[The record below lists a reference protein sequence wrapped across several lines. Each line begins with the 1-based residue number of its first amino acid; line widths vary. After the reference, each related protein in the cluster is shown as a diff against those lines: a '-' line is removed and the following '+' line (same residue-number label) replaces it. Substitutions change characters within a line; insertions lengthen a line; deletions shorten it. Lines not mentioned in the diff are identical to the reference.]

1 MASPKTRRIL
11 SDLKP
16 TQDNNYCFE
25 CNAHNPQWASVTY
38 GIWICL
44 ECSGKHRSLGV
55 HLSFVRS
62 ITMDKWKEIELAKM
76 KVGGNK
82 KAKDFFSKQNDW
94 DDTMPLNDKY
104 NTRAAALYR
113 DKISTEAKGEKWSIE
128 TSNAENYIPK
138 KIISNS
144 SSSSSTTNNSYQ
156 NQNPGTG
163 GRAFEENW
171 EENSYQSGPNFGGYS
186 GFGCNMRSSQSDY
199 GINSWGTFSS
209 TFSNLTSNAT
219 RMLSRASNVATQKVS
234 EISDNVNDKLKDG
247 ISINDI
253 QSQVTGIGSRMADI
267 SRRGWQDISMMFNKR
282 SSSYADPNDSF
293 ITSNDNGFGN
303 GGYTG
308 SYQNNEKRNSS
319 SSSSSAMPK
328 SNSSNNNK
336 TGGNDWEEW

>member
-76 KVGGNK
+76 KAGGNR
-82 KAKDFFSKQNDW
+82 KAKEFFSTQDDW

-113 DKISTEAKGEKWSIE
+113 DKIATEARGEKWSIS
-128 TSNAENYIPK
+128 TSNAENYVPK

-144 SSSSSTTNNSYQ
+144 SSTTNNSFL
-156 NQNPGTG
+156 NQNSSTS
-163 GRAFEENW
+163 GRTFEENW
-171 EENSYQSGPNFGGYS
+171 DENSYQSGPNYGGYS
-186 GFGCNMRSSQSDY
+186 GFGYNMKSQSDY
-199 GINSWGTFSS
+199 GINSWSTFSS
-209 TFSNLTSNAT
+209 TFSNLTSNAS
-219 RMLSRASNVATQKVS
+219 RMLLRASNVASQKVS
-234 EISDNVNDKLKDG
+234 EMSDNVNDKLKDG

-253 QSQVTGIGSRMADI
+253 QNQVTGIGSKVADM
-267 SRRGWQDISMMFNKR
+267 SRRGWQDLSLMFNKR
-282 SSSYADPNDSF
+282 SSSYADPNDSC
-293 ITSNDNGFGN
+293 ISSNDNFCN

-319 SSSSSAMPK
+319 AMPK
-328 SNSSNNNK
+328 SNSK
-336 TGGNDWEEW
+336 ANDWEEW